1 MTKFLSLLVVISGVG
16 LFTAGCAD
24 DKSSNSS
31 AAVTPEVSNYVD
43 ISALPI
49 EVGEYS
55 TEAYTFR
62 IANPFDNASGEPE
75 ASAAADVVLTYNGK
89 PVTDIMTLDY
99 NNTTASLNT
108 DLIILS
114 STCGTNTSYGAVP
127 AVLEKGQSCEFTYKI
142 APQAAFMYVNKLA
155 VEYKKQGFF
164 GTGTAGTGDAD
175 SSILTEEAF
184 LEKAKAY
191 GAYQLNETVLKYA
204 GKRSEYAVNGT
215 VYRDASQG
223 TEIDHIFSKATGSLV
238 NGAAG
243 ESIITETFEGGTY
256 GATHTV
262 TFLDIDNNAGT
273 VTPFKSDVNA
283 KMDMNTALLT
293 FYQFNFTSHNPSSP
307 DACRVSART
316 GNTMTIT
323 CDPNEAADLTIGL
336 HAGDDTYYKEKYL
349 KYDKAYYITSAYN
362 KAPNAPQDPAL
373 NVYLL
378 LARDNRT
385 SHTFDQTNLEL
396 SVKCW
401 ESANADGTLI
411 GSPQDL
417 TNLNLQIFKKYEN
430 IYNSDGSLTTAP
442 VDYVLVQ
449 GMCGNVEIDT
459 EYLLTDFNDQQ
470 TGNNTIPTLV
480 SQVVTYSPVS
490 KSALD
495 GIVRHNLRA
504 R

>member
-1 MTKFLSLLVVISGVG
+1 MTKFLSLLVVTAGVG
-16 LFTAGCAD
+16 LLAAGCAD
-24 DKSSNSS
+24 DKSSNSG
-31 AAVTPEVSNYVD
+31 AVVTPEVSNHLD

-55 TEAYTFR
+55 TETYTFR
-62 IANPFDNASGEPE
+62 IANPFDNASGEPVE
-75 ASAAADVVLTYNGK
+75 NASADVVLTYNGT
-89 PVTDIMTLDY
+89 PVTDIMDLDRD
-99 NNTTASLNT
+99 NTTAALNT

-114 STCGTNTSYGAVP
+114 STCGSSTSYGAVP
-127 AVLEKGQSCEFTYKI
+127 AVLAKGQSCEFTYKI
-142 APQAAFMYVNKLA
+142 APKAAFMYVNKLA

-164 GTGTAGTGDAD
+164 GTGTSGTGDAD

-184 LEKAKAY
+184 LEKAKAS

-215 VYRDASQG
+215 VYRQASQG

-243 ESIITETFEGGTY
+243 ESVITETFDGGTN

-262 TFLDIDNNAGT
+262 TFLDVDNNAGT

-283 KMDMNTALLT
+283 KMDMNTSLLT
-293 FYQFNFTSHNPSSP
+293 FYQFNFASQDPASP
-307 DACRVSART
+307 NACKVSART

-323 CDPNEAADLTIGL
+323 CDPNAAAYLTIGL

-349 KYDKAYYITSAYN
+349 KHDKAYYITSTYTGA
-362 KAPNAPQDPAL
+362 ASEPAL

-401 ESANADGTLI
+401 ESANANDTLI
-411 GSPQDL
+411 GNPQDL
-417 TNLNLQIFKKYEN
+417 TNLDLQVFKKYEN
-430 IYNSDGSLTTAP
+430 IYNSDGSLTQAP
-442 VDYVLVQ
+442 VDYVSVK
-449 GMCGNVEIDT
+449 GMCGSVEVDT

-480 SQVVTYSPVS
+480 SQVVTYSPVT
-490 KSALD
+490 KDALD